1 VTFSAENLLI
11 EGRIILGLVTV
22 SNQLRTMFHALG
34 DMRSRLLDFVE
45 EIDRDLKKWND
56 EGYREVATQH
66 LRQSIYDVFKY
77 CVHEIQPSRDVFIR
91 LIDQE
96 AKLLARIQSATARF
110 HDTCNQIA
118 EKSMKTTAA
127 LGIGPAVAI
136 SREGRKLIRETV
148 ILQQGVIRQ
157 ETRILDSLTES
168 IHSQQQ
174 P

>member
-1 VTFSAENLLI
+1 
-11 EGRIILGLVTV
+11 
-22 SNQLRTMFHALG
+22 
-34 DMRSRLLDFVE
+34 
-45 EIDRDLKKWND
+45 
-56 EGYREVATQH
+56 
-66 LRQSIYDVFKY
+66 
-77 CVHEIQPSRDVFIR
+77 
-91 LIDQE
+91 
-96 AKLLARIQSATARF
+96 
-110 HDTCNQIA
+110 
-118 EKSMKTTAA
+118 MKTTAA